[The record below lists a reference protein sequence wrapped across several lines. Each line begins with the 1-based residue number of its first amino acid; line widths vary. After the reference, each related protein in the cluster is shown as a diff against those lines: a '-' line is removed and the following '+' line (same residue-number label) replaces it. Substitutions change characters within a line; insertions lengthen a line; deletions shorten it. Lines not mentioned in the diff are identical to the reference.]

1 MVFFDLDKRNIE
13 INKINKAQKAEI
25 LNQKKENIEKDNIIK
40 KINEQNLLLSKKVKE
55 VDEQKNSLE
64 NQIKDINE
72 KNLLL
77 SKKVK
82 EVDEQKNSLE
92 NELKDIKNK
101 FENKKQKDKLILEC
115 IKKINEGSYDGK
127 DKTSLIQKFLEKIMG
142 DE

>member
-1 MVFFDLDKRNIE
+1 M
-13 INKINKAQKAEI
+13 
-25 LNQKKENIEKDNIIK
+25 
-40 KINEQNLLLSKKVKE
+40 
-55 VDEQKNSLE
+55 
-64 NQIKDINE
+64 
-72 KNLLL
+72 L